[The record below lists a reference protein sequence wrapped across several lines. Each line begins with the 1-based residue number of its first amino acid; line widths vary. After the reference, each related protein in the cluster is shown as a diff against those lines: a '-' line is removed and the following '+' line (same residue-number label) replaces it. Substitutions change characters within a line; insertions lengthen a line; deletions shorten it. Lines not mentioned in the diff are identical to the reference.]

1 MILVGRGFVQVTF
14 SVRSL
19 RWILPIFSQGTIHSL
34 SHFPNS
40 FVFASICILYKSLLS
55 QFYCQVF
62 NMLIYD
68 VFKMRSSNVIVV
80 SERCVLLI
88 PLLFI
93 RGCSW
98 LFISTCAFLCEVM
111 KQQERAGQLTILNII
126 TKFKILFIPRA
137 LIWNSFI
144 RTLSSGFAATP
155 WFRCTIH
162 TDGLEV
168 QVKESGFLCNA
179 SSSKVRLWPLCRFY
193 FQKLYFQVF

>member
-93 RGCSW
+93 RAAVDCSSVPVHSYVRSW
-98 LFISTCAFLCEVM
+98 NNKKELDS
-111 KQQERAGQLTILNII
+111 KQFWILSQSCL
-126 TKFKILFIPRA
+126 KFSSFRGH
-137 LIWNSFI
+137 SFI
-144 RTLSSGFAATP
+144 RTLLSGCAALP
-155 WFRCTIH
+155 WFRSTIH
-162 TDGLEV
+162 TDSLEV
-168 QVKESGFLCNA
+168 QFKESRFLCNA

-193 FQKLYFQVF
+193 FQKLYFQAV